1 MRVQARSTL
10 LALLLGALLV
20 GCTGM
25 RGESMNMQGAAER
38 ADQIL
43 DGVLAEVQP
52 DVRWVHGP
60 TTTGNC
66 TVTRRRTVMTVISA
80 QRRGSLLGVVDRYWR
95 NSGYRMRTVN
105 NHVDAPAMYAETK
118 DGFAVS
124 LIVADKGQVHFDVN
138 SPCVSY
144 SEVADSPARPPHP
157 STRRRRSSPAPTS
170 TPTSGP
176 HRRRRLV

>member
-1 MRVQARSTL
+1 
-10 LALLLGALLV
+10 
-20 GCTGM
+20 
-25 RGESMNMQGAAER
+25 MNMQGAAER

-95 NSGYRMRTVN
+95 NSGYRMRAVN

-144 SEVADSPARPPHP
+144 SEVADSPRQATAPLDPEAELIPRPNIH
-157 STRRRRSSPAPTS
+157 SDFWSAQ
-170 TPTSGP
+170 TPEVGVTAGGD
-176 HRRRRLV
+176 